1 MEIHL
6 KYCNSLTNYS
16 RLETREVKIGTVGI
30 GGNNPIRVQSMT
42 ITNTM
47 DTDATVAESIRMVD
61 AGCELVRITS
71 PSIKEAHN
79 LQNIKDELYERG
91 YDVPLIADIHFTPNA
106 AEAAAQI
113 VEKVRINPGNY
124 TDRKQFKITEYTD
137 IAYQEEIERIRHRF
151 VPLIRICKRNK
162 TAIRIGVNHG
172 SLSDRIMSR
181 YGDTPLGMVE
191 SGMEFVK
198 ICEKEKF
205 YNIVLSMKS
214 SNPIVMVQANRLL
227 AAKMIEAGRIYP
239 IHLGVTEAGEGED
252 GRIKSAIGIGTLLED
267 GIGDTIR
274 VSLTEKPEDEIPV
287 AKTITRRYIDRNNH
301 NPINKLDEQVVNP
314 FEFKRRESTTLNN
327 IGGEN
332 PPRIIIDLSRQGK
345 IELPDFLDIGYNYLD
360 EKWNLSDQSSDYIYI
375 GDNSINFEIPS
386 GLSIIQNIQNWENQK
401 NSYPLFN
408 IENFINNKYEK
419 SEKLNFVLID
429 SSNIYEETFNTIK
442 NDETLAVILK
452 TENEH
457 GVAEQRRFIFELI
470 KRNISIPVFI
480 KRNYSKQDSKQF
492 LIDSSIDTGALLI
505 DGLIDGIW
513 LETNQS
519 PKIIN
524 QTSFGILQAT
534 RSRITKTE
542 YISCP
547 SCGRT
552 QFDLQEV
559 TAKIRTETEHLKGVK
574 IGIMGCIVNGP
585 GEMADADY
593 GYVGTGKGTIALY
606 KGQEIVQKN
615 IDEKDAVVAL
625 IEIIKENGDWVDR
638 INE

>member
-6 KYCNSLTNYS
+6 KYCNSLTYYS

-61 AGCELVRITS
+61 AGCELVRITA

-79 LQNIKDELYERG
+79 LQSIKDELYERG

-214 SNPIVMVQANRLL
+214 SNPIVMVHSNRLL
-227 AAKMIEAGRIYP
+227 AAKMIETGRIYP

-287 AKTITRRYIDRNNH
+287 AKTITRRYIDRNKH

-327 IGGEN
+327 IGGVN
-332 PPRIIIDLSRQGK
+332 PPRIIIDLSRQVK
-345 IELPDFLDIGYNYLD
+345 IELPDFSDIGYNYLD

-386 GLSIIQNIQNWENQK
+386 GLSIIQNIQNWGNQK

-442 NDETLAVILK
+442 NDETLVVILK

-457 GVAEQRRFIFELI
+457 GVAEQRRFIFELV

-505 DGLIDGIW
+505 GGLIDGIW

-606 KGQEIVQKN
+606 KGQEVVQKN
-615 IDEKDAVVAL
+615 IDEKDAVGSL
-625 IEIIKENGDWVDR
+625 IDIIKESGDWGGS
-638 INE
+638 NK